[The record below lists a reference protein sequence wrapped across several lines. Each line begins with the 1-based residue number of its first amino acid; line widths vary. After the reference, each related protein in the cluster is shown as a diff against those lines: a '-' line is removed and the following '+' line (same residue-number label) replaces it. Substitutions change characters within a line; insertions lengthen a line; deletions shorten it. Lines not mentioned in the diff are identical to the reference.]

1 MTAAD
6 AKISNLSQDGSND
19 YQAITFQGEIQNNFN
34 QQLLVFIRH
43 VLDLTADL
51 RDTFITYCA
60 IG

>member
-6 AKISNLSQDGSND
+6 AKMSNLSQDAVND
-19 YQAITFQGEIQNNFN
+19 YQAIAFRGENNFN

-43 VLDLTADL
+43 VLVLTADL
-51 RDTFITYCA
+51 RDAFVTCCG

>member
-19 YQAITFQGEIQNNFN
+19 YQAITFRGENNFN